1 MFFTGYNYHL
11 RYYNIVRKIDDLEKN
26 ALRLQKI
33 VNDDY
38 KPLIFK
44 GGEIREKGRKIFDV
58 KEIKIDLKTNNS
70 RDSYFTKKITSIPYT
85 EEFQKD
91 SF

>member
-1 MFFTGYNYHL
+1 MCIYLEQENLTKIVFFTGYNYHL

-26 ALRLQKI
+26 AQRLQKI

-44 GGEIREKGRKIFDV
+44 GGEIQKKG
-58 KEIKIDLKTNNS
+58 
-70 RDSYFTKKITSIPYT
+70 KKY
-85 EEFQKD
+85 KVAN
-91 SF
+91 